1 MPTGLRSRRRLGKAY
16 TSVATGGKNG
26 AEPPAKRAKLESASP
41 KKLRSRL
48 QSHVPSEEDREE
60 TAEDED
66 MTSEEDETDHDRTM
80 MADTTLSP
88 LKSSNVA
95 NRLRRA
101 RKTTRPLN
109 QLNGKYRP
117 RKLATSAEVTQYAYS
132 SPRKRKR
139 SSAEMD
145 EDDMGDSGSVVS
157 ASTTEDYESIDGD
170 ETEPEYIDEGEYS
183 HLIRRATLTPP
194 LQTMTIC
201 STRLPPQH
209 SNDFAKPNS
218 SGYGKSQG
226 YTSSLVLTAR
236 IPGPREKR
244 SI

>member
-26 AEPPAKRAKLESASP
+26 AEPPAKRAKLESVSP

-48 QSHVPSEEDREE
+48 HSHLPSEDDEE
-60 TAEDED
+60 EEDEE
-66 MTSEEDETDHDRTM
+66 MTSEEEETDHDRTM

-88 LKSSNVA
+88 LKPSNVA
-95 NRLRRA
+95 NRLRRV

-109 QLNGKYRP
+109 QLNGKSKL

-157 ASTTEDYESIDGD
+157 ASSTDDYESIDGD
-170 ETEPEYIDEGEYS
+170 ETEPEYIDEGEYTQLCACS
-183 HLIRRATLTPP
+183 VLIRS
-194 LQTMTIC
+194 LQTTTIY
-201 STRLPPQH
+201 STRLRPPH
-209 SNDFAKPNS
+209 SNDFAKPS
-218 SGYGKSQG
+218 LSGYGKSPG
-226 YTSSLVLTAR
+226 CTSSLGLIVQ

-244 SI
+244 RRS